1 MFGKDFYP
9 TPDNVIEIM
18 MANTDITGKV
28 ILEPSAGKGNIVD
41 WLLQNGATTV
51 LACEIED
58 NLRKII
64 SSKCHV
70 LEADFFN
77 VRQENISHIDMIVMN
92 PPFSADEKHILHAW
106 EIAPGGCEIIALCNS
121 ETLNNKYSRNR
132 AVLQE
137 LIEMNGSSTSL
148 YDCFTE
154 AERET
159 GVHVSLVRLYKPAT
173 GEMEFD
179 GYFEM
184 QEEEEHQ
191 ENGIMTY
198 NSIQE
203 VVSRYVG
210 AVKMFDDVVN
220 ASDTM
225 NSLINPISDGLGIH
239 FGAYTGSHGNQY
251 NVITRDVFKKALQ
264 KSAWRSVFHKFN
276 MNKYVTQKLMGDIN
290 KFVEQQTAVPFT
302 VKNIFK
308 MIDLIIGT
316 HAERMDSVLVEA
328 FDKICSFSSE
338 NSTAGE
344 KWKTNSNYKV
354 NQKFIVPYMCRNDT
368 RWPSQYVDMSYSR
381 DHELDDIVKALCYLT
396 GKDYNIT
403 TSINSFV
410 RSFNMEWGQWYEWGF
425 FEIRG
430 YKKGTMHFKFQS
442 IKLWE
447 DFNRKVGEIK
457 GWQLPR
463 KTDNKTKGTERTKS
477 TQVEVFEF

>member
-9 TPDNVIEIM
+9 TPVSVIERM
-18 MANTDITGKV
+18 LANIWVHDKV

-41 WLLQNGATTV
+41 FLQLCNAKEV
-51 LACEIED
+51 LACEIND
-58 NLRKII
+58 DLRMIVAG
-64 SSKCHV
+64 KCNV
-70 LEADFFN
+70 LASDFFN
-77 VRQENISHIDMIVMN
+77 LTAETISHIDMIVMN

-121 ETLNNKYSRNR
+121 ETLENKYSRNR
-132 AVLQE
+132 AILRE
-137 LIEMNGSSTSL
+137 LIELNGSSESL

-159 GVHVSLVRLYKPAT
+159 NVKVSLVRLYKPAT

-184 QEEEEHQ
+184 QEEADIQ

-210 AVKMFDDVVN
+210 AIKMFDDVIN

-225 NSLINPISDGLGIH
+225 NSLIKPISDGLGIQ
-239 FGAYTGSHGNQY
+239 FGAYTGSHNNQY
-251 NVITRDVFKKALQ
+251 NTINRDVFKKALQ
-264 KSAWRSVFHKFN
+264 KSAWRSVFNKFN

-316 HAERMDSVLVEA
+316 HAERMDNVLAEA

-338 NSTAGE
+338 NSTACE

-354 NQKFIVPYMCRNDT
+354 NQKFIIPGMCKNDM
-368 RWPSQYVDMSYSR
+368 RWPSQHVEMSYSR
-381 DHELDDIVKALCYLT
+381 YHELDDIVKALCYLK
-396 GKDYNIT
+396 GVDYNT
-403 TSINSFV
+403 TTNIDHFV
-410 RSFNMEWGQWYEWGF
+410 RNINMEWGQWYSWGF

-457 GWQLPR
+457 GWQLPS

-477 TQVEVFEF
+477 TGVEVFEF

>member
-18 MANTDITGKV
+18 MANTDIAGKV

-41 WLLQNGATTV
+41 WLLRNGATTV

-70 LEADFFN
+70 LSADFFE
-77 VRQENISHIDMIVMN
+77 VQPENISHVNMIVMN

-121 ETLNNKYSRNR
+121 ETLNNRYSRNR
-132 AVLQE
+132 AVLRE
-137 LIEMNGSSTSL
+137 LIELHGSSTSL
-148 YDCFTE
+148 YDCFTD

-159 GVHVSLVRLYKPAT
+159 NVHVSIVRLYKPAT

-179 GYFEM
+179 GYFDM
-184 QEEEEHQ
+184 NEEADIQ
-191 ENGIMTY
+191 ENGIMTF

-210 AVKMFDDVVN
+210 AVKMFDDVIN
-220 ASDTM
+220 ASDTI
-225 NSLINPISDGLGIH
+225 NKLINPISDGLGIR
-239 FGAYTGSHGNQY
+239 FGAVSTSNSSS
-251 NVITRDVFKKALQ
+251 NITRDFFKKALQ

-328 FDKICSFSSE
+328 FDQICSFSSE

-354 NQKFIVPYMCRNDT
+354 NQKFIVPYMCSNDS
-368 RWPSQYVDMSYSR
+368 RWPEQHVKLNYNRARDM
-381 DHELDDIVKALCYLT
+381 DDIIKALCYLK
-396 GKDYNIT
+396 GIDYNIT
-403 TSINSFV
+403 TNIDSFV
-410 RSFNMEWGQWYEWGF
+410 RSFNMEWGTWHSWGF

-430 YKKGTMHFKFQS
+430 YKKGTMHFKFQNE
-442 IKLWE
+442 KLWE
-447 DFNRKVGEIK
+447 DFNRRVGEIK

-463 KTDNKTKGTERTKS
+463 KTDQKTKGTERTKS

>member
-9 TPDNVIEIM
+9 TPDSVIEIM
-18 MANTDITGKV
+18 MANTDIAGKV

-41 WLLQNGATTV
+41 WLLRNGATSV

-70 LEADFFN
+70 LSADFFE
-77 VRQENISHIDMIVMN
+77 VQPENISHVDMIVMN

-121 ETLNNKYSRNR
+121 ETLNNRWNRNR
-132 AVLQE
+132 AVLREIIE
-137 LIEMNGSSTSL
+137 LNGSSTSL
-148 YDCFTE
+148 YDCFND

-159 GVHVSLVRLYKPAT
+159 NVHVSVVRLFKPAT

-179 GYFEM
+179 GYFDM
-184 QEEEEHQ
+184 NEEADIQ
-191 ENGIMTY
+191 ENGIMTF

-210 AVKMFDDVVN
+210 AVKMFDDVIN
-220 ASDTM
+220 ASDTI
-225 NSLINPISDGLGIH
+225 NKLINPISDGLGIR
-239 FGAYTGSHGNQY
+239 FGAVSSSNSS
-251 NVITRDVFKKALQ
+251 NNITRDFFKKALQ

-328 FDKICSFSSE
+328 FDQICSFSSE

-354 NQKFIVPYMCRNDT
+354 NQKFIVPYMCSNDS
-368 RWPSQYVDMSYSR
+368 RWPEQHVKLNYNRSR
-381 DHELDDIVKALCYLT
+381 DMDDIVKALCHLT

-403 TSINSFV
+403 TNIDSFV
-410 RSFNMEWGQWYEWGF
+410 RSFNMEWGTWHSWGF

-442 IKLWE
+442 EKLWE
-447 DFNRKVGEIK
+447 DFNRRVGEIK

-463 KTDNKTKGTERTKS
+463 KTDQKTKGSERTKS

>member
-9 TPDNVIEIM
+9 TPDNVIELM
-18 MANTDITGKV
+18 MANTDITNKV

-41 WLLQNGATTV
+41 WLLQNGATAV

-64 SSKCHV
+64 SSKCYV
-70 LEADFFN
+70 LTANFFD
-77 VRQENISHIDMIVMN
+77 VQPENISHIDMIVMN

-121 ETLNNKYSRNR
+121 ETLDNRYSRNR
-132 AVLQE
+132 AVLRE
-137 LIEMNGSSTSL
+137 LIELNGSSESL

-159 GVHVSLVRLYKPAT
+159 NVKVSLVRLFKPAA

-184 QEEEEHQ
+184 QEEEDRQ
-191 ENGIMTY
+191 ENDIMTY

-203 VVSRYVG
+203 VVSWYVG
-210 AVKMFDDVVN
+210 AVKMFDDVIS
-220 ASDTM
+220 ASNTI
-225 NSLINPISDGLGIH
+225 NGLIKPISDGLGIH

-251 NVITRDVFKKALQ
+251 NVINRDVFKKALQ

-302 VKNIFK
+302 VKNIFR

-316 HAERMDSVLVEA
+316 HAERMDNVLVEA

-354 NQKFIVPYMCRNDT
+354 NQKFIVPYMCRNDA
-368 RWPSQYVDMSYSR
+368 RWPNQHVDIGYNSR
-381 DHELDDIVKALCYLT
+381 DEINDIVKALCHLQ
-396 GKDYNIT
+396 GIDYYT
-403 TSINSFV
+403 TETINSFV
-410 RSFNMEWGQWYEWGF
+410 NHIDMEWGQWYSWCF

-430 YKKGTMHFKFQS
+430 YKKGTMHFKFADL
-442 IKLWE
+442 KVWE
-447 DFNRKVGEIK
+447 RFNRRVAEIK

-463 KTDNKTKGTERTKS
+463 KTDNKTKGTERTKA
-477 TQVEVFEF
+477 TGVEVFEF

>member
-9 TPDNVIEIM
+9 TPDNVIEAM
-18 MANTDITGKV
+18 LANTDVTNKV

-41 WLLQNGATTV
+41 WLQKNGATAV
-51 LACEIED
+51 LACEIEN
-58 NLRKII
+58 NLRKIV
-64 SSKCHV
+64 SSKCDV

-77 VRQENISHIDMIVMN
+77 IRPENISHIDMIVMN

-106 EIAPGGCEIIALCNS
+106 ETAPGGCEIIALCNS
-121 ETLNNKYSRNR
+121 ETLDNRYSRNR
-132 AVLQE
+132 AILRE
-137 LIEMNGSSTSL
+137 LIELHGSSESL

-159 GVHVSLVRLYKPAT
+159 GVHVSVVRLFKPAT

-184 QEEEEHQ
+184 QEEEERQ
-191 ENGIMTY
+191 ENGIMTF

-210 AVKMFDDVVN
+210 AVKMFDDVIN
-220 ASDTM
+220 ASDAI
-225 NSLINPISDGLGIH
+225 NNLINPISDGLGIR
-239 FGAYTGSHGNQY
+239 FGAVSSSNSSS
-251 NVITRDVFKKALQ
+251 NITRDFFKKALQ

-302 VKNIFK
+302 VRNIYK

-316 HAERMDSVLVEA
+316 HAERMDSVLTEA
-328 FDKICSFSSE
+328 FDRICSFSSE

-354 NQKFIVPYMCRNDT
+354 NQKFIVPYMCKNDM
-368 RWPSQYVDMSYSR
+368 RWPSQYVDMNYSR
-381 DHELDDIVKALCYLT
+381 YNELDDIVKALCHLK
-396 GKDYNIT
+396 GMDYNIT
-403 TSINSFV
+403 TSINTFV
-410 RSFNMEWGQWYEWGF
+410 RSFNMEWGQWYSWGF

-477 TQVEVFEF
+477 SGVEVFEF

>member
-9 TPDNVIEIM
+9 TPVSAIELM
-18 MANTDITGKV
+18 MANTDVTGKV

-41 WLLQNGATTV
+41 WLLANNAKRV
-51 LACEIED
+51 LACENDDDLYSIV
-58 NLRKII
+58 
-64 SSKCHV
+64 SKKCEMV
-70 LEADFFN
+70 SLDFF
-77 VRQENISHIDMIVMN
+77 RLTAERISHIDMIVMN

-106 EIAPGGCEIIALCNS
+106 EIAPGGCEIISLCNS
-121 ETLNNKYSRNR
+121 ATLDNRYNRSRALLR
-132 AVLQE
+132 E
-137 LIEMNGSSTSL
+137 LIQLNGSSEELS
-148 YDCFTE
+148 DCFIK

-159 GVHVSLVRLYKPAT
+159 DVHISVVRLYKPVT

-184 QEEEEHQ
+184 QEEEDRQ
-191 ENGIMTY
+191 ENAVMTF

-210 AVKMFDDVVN
+210 AVKMFDDVHSASN
-220 ASDTM
+220 A
-225 NSLINPISDGLGIH
+225 INELMKPISDGLGIS
-239 FGAYTGSHGNQY
+239 FGAHTSSNNNEY
-251 NVITRDVFKKALQ
+251 NVITRDIFKKALQ
-264 KSAWRSVFHKFN
+264 KSAWKSVFHRFN
-276 MNKYVTQKLMGDIN
+276 MNKFVTQKLMGDIN

-308 MIDLIIGT
+308 MIDLIVGT
-316 HAERMDSVLVEA
+316 HAERMDNVLAEA
-328 FDKICSFSSE
+328 FDQICSYSSE

-354 NQKFIVPYMCRNDT
+354 NQKFIIPYMCENDM
-368 RWPSQYVDMSYSR
+368 RWPNAHVHLNYRR
-381 DHELDDIVKALCYLT
+381 DESLNDIVKALCYMT
-396 GKDYNIT
+396 GIDYDT
-403 TSINSFV
+403 TSNIRHFASNLD
-410 RSFNMEWGQWYEWGF
+410 MEWGQWYSWGF

-463 KTDNKTKGTERTKS
+463 KTDNKTKGTERTKA
-477 TQVEVFEF
+477 TGVEVFEF

>member
-1 MFGKDFYP
+1 
-9 TPDNVIEIM
+9 
-18 MANTDITGKV
+18 
-28 ILEPSAGKGNIVD
+28 
-41 WLLQNGATTV
+41 
-51 LACEIED
+51 
-58 NLRKII
+58 
-64 SSKCHV
+64 
-70 LEADFFN
+70 
-77 VRQENISHIDMIVMN
+77 
-92 PPFSADEKHILHAW
+92 LHAW

-132 AVLQE
+132 AILREV
-137 LIEMNGSSTSL
+137 IEMNGSSESL

-159 GVHVSLVRLYKPAT
+159 GVHVSLVRLYKPST

-184 QEEEEHQ
+184 QEEEEQQ

-203 VVSRYVG
+203 VVSRFVG
-210 AVKMFDDVVN
+210 AVKMFDDVML
-220 ASDTM
+220 ASKK
-225 NSLINPISDGLGIH
+225 INDLKVPISDGLGIT
-239 FGAYTGSHGNQY
+239 FGAYTGSHGQQY

-264 KSAWRSVFHKFN
+264 KSAWRTIFGKFN
-276 MNKYVTQKLMGDIN
+276 MNKYVTAKLMGDIN

-316 HAERMDSVLVEA
+316 HAERMDNVLVEA

-354 NQKFIVPYMCRNDT
+354 NQKFISNWMCKYDAK
-368 RWPSQYVDMSYSR
+368 WPSQHVDIGYNSR
-381 DHELDDIVKALCYLT
+381 EEIDDIIKALCHLQ
-396 GKDYNIT
+396 GIDYNT
-403 TSINSFV
+403 TTRIDSFV
-410 RSFNMEWGQWYEWGF
+410 RNRNMEWGLWYSWGF

-430 YKKGTMHFKFQS
+430 YKKGTMHFKFADL
-442 IKLWE
+442 KVWE
-447 DFNRKVGEIK
+447 RFNRRVAEIK

-463 KTDNKTKGTERTKS
+463 KTDNKTKGTERTKA
-477 TQVEVFEF
+477 TGVEVFEF

>member
-9 TPDNVIEIM
+9 TPDHVIEVM
-18 MANTDITGKV
+18 MANIDITNKV

-41 WLLQNGATTV
+41 WLQRNNAKEVLSCENNEDLRAILHGKCNV
-51 LACEIED
+51 LA
-58 NLRKII
+58 
-64 SSKCHV
+64 S
-70 LEADFFN
+70 DFFN
-77 VRQENISHIDMIVMN
+77 LRPEQITHIDLIVMN

-121 ETLNNKYSRNR
+121 ETLDNRYSRNR
-132 AVLQE
+132 AILRE
-137 LIEMNGSSTSL
+137 LIDLNGSHESL
-148 YDCFTE
+148 YNCFSE
-154 AERET
+154 AERESN
-159 GVHVSLVRLYKPAT
+159 VNVSLVRLYKPST

-184 QEEEEHQ
+184 QEEEERQ

-210 AVKMFDDVVN
+210 AVKMFDDVIN
-220 ASDTM
+220 ASDTI
-225 NSLINPISDGLGIH
+225 NKLISPISDGLGIH
-239 FGAYTGSHGNQY
+239 FGAVSSSNSSS
-251 NVITRDVFKKALQ
+251 NITRDFFKKALQ

-302 VKNIFK
+302 VRNIYK
-308 MIDLIIGT
+308 MIELIVGT
-316 HAERMDSVLVEA
+316 HAERMDNVLAEA

-354 NQKFIVPYMCRNDT
+354 NQKFIVPYMCSNDT
-368 RWPSQYVDMSYSR
+368 RWPSQYVGMSYSR
-381 DHELDDIVKALCYLT
+381 YHELDDIVKALCHLK
-396 GKDYNIT
+396 GIDYNT
-403 TSINSFV
+403 TTNIDSFV
-410 RSFNMEWGQWYEWGF
+410 RNMNMEWGQWYSWGF

-430 YKKGTMHFKFQS
+430 YKKGTMHFKFQNT
-442 IKLWE
+442 KLWE

-463 KTDNKTKGTERTKS
+463 KTDNKTKGTERTKA
-477 TQVEVFEF
+477 TGVEVFEF

>member
-18 MANTDITGKV
+18 MANSDITNKV

-41 WLLQNGATTV
+41 WLQARNSKQI
-51 LACEIED
+51 LACEINED
-58 NLRKII
+58 LRMILAG
-64 SSKCHV
+64 KCQI
-70 LEADFFN
+70 LSADFFHLAAEQ
-77 VRQENISHIDMIVMN
+77 VSHIDMIVMN

-121 ETLNNKYSRNR
+121 ETLNNRWQR
-132 AVLQE
+132 DRVILQE
-137 LIEMNGSSTSL
+137 LIEENGSSESL
-148 YDCFTE
+148 YDCFNE

-159 GVHVSLVRLYKPAT
+159 KVQVSLVKLFKPKS

-179 GYFEM
+179 DYFDM
-184 QEEEEHQ
+184 EEETESQ

-210 AVKMFDDVVN
+210 AVKMFDSVIE
-220 ASDTM
+220 AS
-225 NSLINPISDGLGIH
+225 NSINQLIAPISHGLGIH

-251 NVITRDVFKKALQ
+251 NTITRDVFKRALQ
-264 KSAWRSVFHKFN
+264 KSAWRSVFGKFN

-290 KFVEQQTAVPFT
+290 RFVEQQTAVPFT
-302 VKNIFK
+302 VKNIYK

-316 HAERMDSVLVEA
+316 HAERMDKVLVDA
-328 FDKICSFSSE
+328 FDQICSFSDE
-338 NSTAGE
+338 NSTARE
-344 KWKTNSNYKV
+344 TWKTNSNYKV
-354 NQKFIVPYMCRNDT
+354 NQKFIVPYMCSNDS
-368 RWPSQYVDMSYSR
+368 RWPEQYVKLNYSR
-381 DHELDDIVKALCYLT
+381 YHQLDDIVKALCHLV

-403 TSINSFV
+403 TSIDSFV
-410 RSFNMEWGQWYEWGF
+410 RSFNMQWGQWYSWGF

-442 IKLWE
+442 EKLWE
-447 DFNRKVGEIK
+447 DFNRRVAEIK

-463 KTDNKTKGTERTKS
+463 KTDTKSKGTERTK
-477 TQVEVFEF
+477 TTGVEVFEF